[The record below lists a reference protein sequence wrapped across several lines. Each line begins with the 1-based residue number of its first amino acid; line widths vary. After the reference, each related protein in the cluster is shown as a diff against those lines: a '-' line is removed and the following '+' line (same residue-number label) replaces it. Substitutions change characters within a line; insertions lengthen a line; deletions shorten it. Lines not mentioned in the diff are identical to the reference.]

1 VQLLLNLIGNALK
14 YRGADPP
21 RVHVSAERKGTEW
34 QFAVQDNGI
43 GIESRHHEQIFE
55 IFKRLQ
61 GQREYPGSGIGLA
74 VCRRVAHRHRGRIWV
89 ESEPGRGSVFYF
101 TIFEGAEVIQ

>member
-1 VQLLLNLIGNALK
+1 
-14 YRGADPP
+14 
-21 RVHVSAERKGTEW
+21 
-34 QFAVQDNGI
+34 
-43 GIESRHHEQIFE
+43 
-55 IFKRLQ
+55 LQ